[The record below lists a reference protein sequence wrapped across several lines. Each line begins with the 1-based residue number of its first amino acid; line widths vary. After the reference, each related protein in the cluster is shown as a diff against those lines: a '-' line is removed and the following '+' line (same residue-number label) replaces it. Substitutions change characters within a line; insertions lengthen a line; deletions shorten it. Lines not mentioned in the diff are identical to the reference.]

1 MALGRQLTFSAVLI
15 AVAVVA
21 APILSYF
28 TAYVVMG
35 HDSSQVDTVGDIRF
49 QGFPIWFQESAP
61 GYSVGDGWHPERF
74 WSNTAIWAVVLVAIV
89 LISTRLLMRKVGSQ
103 SSP

>member
-1 MALGRQLTFSAVLI
+1 MLRIVLSFM
-15 AVAVVA
+15 AVVL
-21 APILSYF
+21 APVLSFF

-35 HDSSQVDTVGDIRF
+35 HDSSQADTVGDIRL

-61 GYSVGDGWHPERF
+61 GYGIGDGWHPERF

-89 LISTRLLMRKVGSQ
+89 LISTRLLTRKVGSQ

>member
-1 MALGRQLTFSAVLI
+1 MLRIVLSF
-15 AVAVVA
+15 VAVVS
-21 APILSYF
+21 APALSFF
-28 TAYVVMG
+28 TAYVVMR
-35 HDSSQVDTVGDIRF
+35 HDSSQADTVGELRL

-74 WSNTAIWAVVLVAIV
+74 WSNTAIWAVALVAIV
-89 LISTRLLMRKVGSQ
+89 LISTRLLARNVGSQ